1 MTNLPVCHIRR
12 LGRVPYAQARALQA
26 ELAEARAAN
35 RIPDTLLLL
44 EHPPTYTIGRR
55 GTAGAL
61 LWDEAT
67 RAAHGIA
74 VYESDRGGEVTYHGP
89 GQLVGY
95 PILQLGAPVDEAG
108 RVPQTDYVGY
118 VRQLE
123 AMLIA
128 VCARLGVVA
137 GQVAGLTGVWI
148 HPDLASRCAFCPP
161 SARLHPSKIAA
172 IGVKVTARGI
182 TQHGFALNVAPNL
195 DHFAGIVACGLPN
208 HPAIGLADLLA
219 QPPDMDTVMAVVAEQ
234 FGKTFGRHM
243 LAWPDNKET
252 PQP

>member
-1 MTNLPVCHIRR
+1 MLPCHVQR
-12 LGRVPYAQARALQA
+12 LGRVPYAAARALQA
-26 ELAEARAAN
+26 DLAEARAAG

-55 GTAGAL
+55 GATSAV

-67 RAAHGIA
+67 RQTHGIK

-89 GQLVGY
+89 GQVVGY
-95 PILQLGAPVDEAG
+95 PILHLGAAVDEAG

-123 AMLIA
+123 SMLVS

-137 GQVAGLTGVWI
+137 GQVSGLTGVWI

-182 TQHGFALNVAPNL
+182 TQHGFALNVAPNME
-195 DHFAGIVACGLPN
+195 HFAGIVACGLPD
-208 HPAIGLADLLA
+208 HPAISLADLLPT
-219 QPPDMDTVMAVVAEQ
+219 PPSLDKVMDVVAEQ
-234 FGKTFGRHM
+234 FGKTFNREM
-243 LAWPDNKET
+243 LT
-252 PQP
+252 R

>member
-1 MTNLPVCHIRR
+1 MPPCQVRR
-12 LGRVPYAQARALQA
+12 LGSVPYAQARALQA
-26 ELAEARAAN
+26 ELAEARAAD

-61 LWDEAT
+61 VWDEAT
-67 RAAHGIA
+67 RQAHGIE
-74 VYESDRGGEVTYHGP
+74 VYDSDRGGEVTYHGP

-95 PILQLGAPVDEAG
+95 PILRLGAPVDEAG
-108 RVPQTDYVGY
+108 RVPQADYVGY

-123 AMLIA
+123 AMLIG

-148 HPDLASRCAFCPP
+148 QPDVASRCAFCPP
-161 SARLHPSKIAA
+161 SARLRPSKIAA
-172 IGVKVTARGI
+172 IGVKVTARGV

-195 DHFAGIVACGLPN
+195 EHFAGIIACGLPD
-208 HPAIGLADLLA
+208 HPAIALADLLPH
-219 QPPDMDTVMAVVAEQ
+219 PPDMATVMALVAEQ
-234 FGKTFGRHM
+234 FGKTFRRQM
-243 LAWPDNKET
+243 IDAPDDI
-252 PQP
+252 P